1 YFIDVSVFF
10 FFQAEDGI
18 RDFHVTGVQ
27 TCALPIFLH
36 QVGKANEIDAVAALN
51 SLHAQPHGQ
60 MCLADS
66 RRAQQNDVCSP
77 FHEGHGRSS
86 PFLSVKGPALMH
98 WLTGPLAETSADR
111 RPAGRL
117 RRLASSHELWPA
129 GVVHAPRSGLLASAG
144 SPAIG

>member
-1 YFIDVSVFF
+1 RHTERRGARHPCPGAERSRSGCERSPEAAVRESPGAAQDKRRTWTWPVLPLGDGNTRPSLSVVLWL
-10 FFQAEDGI
+10 DYTT
-18 RDFHVTGVQ
+18 R
-27 TCALPIFLH
+27 P
-36 QVGKANEIDAVAALN
+36 
-51 SLHAQPHGQ
+51 
-60 MCLADS
+60 
-66 RRAQQNDVCSP
+66 
-77 FHEGHGRSS
+77 RSS